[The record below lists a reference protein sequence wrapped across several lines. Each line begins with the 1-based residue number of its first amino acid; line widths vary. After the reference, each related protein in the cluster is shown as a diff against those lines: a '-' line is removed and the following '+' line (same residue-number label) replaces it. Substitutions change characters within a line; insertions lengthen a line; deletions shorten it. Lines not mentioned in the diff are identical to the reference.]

1 MSRAFAFAFA
11 LGVAGALVV
20 SLASREARAD
30 KPWAPCKGCLVV
42 EPSSDAGPAPLLVTL
57 HGDIDH
63 ADTTAAPW
71 IPAIRARGWALLGIE
86 CPVAEGCDKG
96 SFWRWNGPV
105 DWLVLQIA
113 AVRARF
119 PVDGARVY
127 VSGWSGGASYLGWHA
142 KEISQHVAGIV
153 IHGGGVAPPQGTC
166 APVTPPVYFL
176 VGDQNPLHGMAK
188 SLRTYFEGCGH
199 PVTWDLLPRAG
210 HLQELAALDRAR
222 ADRILDAL
230 DRRAPQALEVPVD
243 AGRTST
249 ESAVDAATYA
259 PVPSVAPEPSP
270 PVRPPEPKVAPSSRG
285 CATNGEGHETPWSLV
300 AFVCALVAVSRE
312 KRLSSSSPTPRASR
326 SASPR
331 TGTCRARRRRAG
343 CSAR

>member
-300 AFVCALVAVSRE
+300 AFSCALVAVSRG

>member
-1 MSRAFAFAFA
+1 MSRAFVARLVF
-11 LGVAGALVV
+11 GVGVGVGGTLAV
-20 SLASREARAD
+20 SLVPREARAE

-42 EPSSDAGPAPLLVTL
+42 APSSDAGPAPLLVTL

-71 IPAIRARGWALLGIE
+71 IPAVRARGWALLGIE

-105 DWLVLQIA
+105 DWLVRQIA
-113 AVRARF
+113 AVRARI
-119 PVDGARVY
+119 PIDGAKIY

-142 KEISQHVAGIV
+142 KEIAQHVAGIV
-153 IHGGGVAPPQGTC
+153 IHGGGVAPPQATC

-210 HLQELAALDRAR
+210 HLQELAAPPIASSTPSIAAPPPRPRSPSTPAEHRPHLLSMRALPLR
-222 ADRILDAL
+222 C
-230 DRRAPQALEVPVD
+230 RRSCASL
-243 AGRTST
+243 R
-249 ESAVDAATYA
+249 
-259 PVPSVAPEPSP
+259 
-270 PVRPPEPKVAPSSRG
+270 RPSSR
-285 CATNGEGHETPWSLV
+285 P
-300 AFVCALVAVSRE
+300 
-312 KRLSSSSPTPRASR
+312 
-326 SASPR
+326 SPR
-331 TGTCRARRRRAG
+331 SRPRRGAAPPKAKATRHPGLSWPSCAR
-343 CSAR
+343 SLP